1 MRLIK
6 SRFIKKYQAFIRFII
21 VGIIN
26 TLNYYTLYII
36 LMYFNNP
43 YIISHTLAFVISMIG
58 SFYLNC
64 YFTYKTKP
72 TVKKFF
78 QFPMTYIVNYSV
90 TTLSLYILIDV
101 LNLNEFIAPLIAAIL
116 PIPITYMVSKWIL
129 VKG

>member
-43 YIISHTLAFVISMIG
+43 YIISHTLTF
-58 SFYLNC
+58 
-64 YFTYKTKP
+64 
-72 TVKKFF
+72 
-78 QFPMTYIVNYSV
+78 
-90 TTLSLYILIDV
+90 
-101 LNLNEFIAPLIAAIL
+101 
-116 PIPITYMVSKWIL
+116 
-129 VKG
+129 